1 MFEKLEK
8 VLMPL
13 AEAIGNNKYLVS
25 IRDGFLISTPLLI
38 AGSIFLVIANLPFPG
53 FSDWIASIPIA
64 DGTLAT
70 YLSKPSDAT
79 FSLMAIF
86 ATFGIAYSYA
96 RQINSDSL
104 FCAAAALMAW
114 FLIMPYTVTG
124 SVEVGGEA
132 VDVALSGI
140 PLGWVGAKG
149 IFVGIFSAFGAT
161 AIYTWVKNRGW
172 VIKMPAA
179 SPPRSPSPSP
189 R

>member
-86 ATFGIAYSYA
+86 ATFGIAY
-96 RQINSDSL
+96 
-104 FCAAAALMAW
+104 
-114 FLIMPYTVTG
+114 
-124 SVEVGGEA
+124 
-132 VDVALSGI
+132 
-140 PLGWVGAKG
+140 
-149 IFVGIFSAFGAT
+149 
-161 AIYTWVKNRGW
+161 
-172 VIKMPAA
+172 
-179 SPPRSPSPSP
+179 
-189 R
+189 